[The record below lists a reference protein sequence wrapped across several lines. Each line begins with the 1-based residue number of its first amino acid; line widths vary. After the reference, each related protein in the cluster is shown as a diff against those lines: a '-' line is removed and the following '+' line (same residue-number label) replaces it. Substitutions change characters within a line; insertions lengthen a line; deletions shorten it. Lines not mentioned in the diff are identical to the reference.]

1 MPHSK
6 TTTRNRTQWLLLS
19 FILLAFATLMAVNL
33 YHERERLLQE
43 QREQLLTM
51 ARVVNENI
59 IRQLEGVRNGL
70 QSILQDLDYFDDF
83 KEHSSLLNLRLQALY
98 GAMPG
103 VRTLNV
109 LDAKG
114 YVLASNREQL
124 LGSNFSERDYFSMV
138 MQAPDT
144 DVLYLSQPFE
154 TVLDVYS
161 MNLLQVS
168 TNEQGE
174 VDRIVSATLDPDFFR
189 VLLSS
194 VRYDD
199 DVWVAL
205 AHIDGVMVLRFPAHP
220 GLPGTDLL
228 QPDGLF
234 SRHIES
240 GAPTSFL
247 KGEVIGSTGEQA
259 WMAQHTITAPE
270 LQMRGAMVVAVARNP
285 QSALKH
291 WRQMTQT
298 AAGIVTLISLIAA
311 VALWRSQRSRE
322 QAEEIL
328 AHEETLRRQA
338 EDEIRQMAFHD
349 HLTQLPNRRLLFD
362 RMNQLLSASV
372 RHGRYSALLFLDLD
386 GFKGLNDGHGHDRGD
401 RLLKEVAKRLQGS
414 IRQEDT
420 VARWAGD
427 EFIVMLSELSSDAEE
442 AKRRASAVAEKILA
456 GLAQDYDLDGL
467 TYRCTASLGMTL
479 FGRGKE
485 PLDDIIK
492 RADHLMYQA
501 KASGRNTFRG
511 DHSA

>member
-1 MPHSK
+1 
-6 TTTRNRTQWLLLS
+6 
-19 FILLAFATLMAVNL
+19 
-33 YHERERLLQE
+33 
-43 QREQLLTM
+43 
-51 ARVVNENI
+51 
-59 IRQLEGVRNGL
+59 
-70 QSILQDLDYFDDF
+70 
-83 KEHSSLLNLRLQALY
+83 
-98 GAMPG
+98 
-103 VRTLNV
+103 
-109 LDAKG
+109 
-114 YVLASNREQL
+114 
-124 LGSNFSERDYFSMV
+124 
-138 MQAPDT
+138 
-144 DVLYLSQPFE
+144 
-154 TVLDVYS
+154 
-161 MNLLQVS
+161 
-168 TNEQGE
+168 
-174 VDRIVSATLDPDFFR
+174 
-189 VLLSS
+189 
-194 VRYDD
+194 
-199 DVWVAL
+199 
-205 AHIDGVMVLRFPAHP
+205 
-220 GLPGTDLL
+220 
-228 QPDGLF
+228 
-234 SRHIES
+234 
-240 GAPTSFL
+240 
-247 KGEVIGSTGEQA
+247 
-259 WMAQHTITAPE
+259 MAQQTITAPE
-270 LQMRGAMVVAVARNP
+270 LKMRGAMVVAVARNP

-311 VALWRSQRSRE
+311 VTLWRTQRSRE
-322 QAEEIL
+322 QAEEAL
-328 AHEETLRRQA
+328 AHEESLRRQA

-386 GFKGLNDGHGHDRGD
+386 GFKGLNDSHGHDRGD
-401 RLLKEVAKRLQGS
+401 RLLREVAKRLQDS